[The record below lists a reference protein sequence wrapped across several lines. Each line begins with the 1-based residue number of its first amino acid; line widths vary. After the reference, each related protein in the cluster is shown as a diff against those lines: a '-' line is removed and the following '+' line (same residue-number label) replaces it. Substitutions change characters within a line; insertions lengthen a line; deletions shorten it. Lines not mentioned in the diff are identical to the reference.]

1 MNYSDEVVEY
11 YRKGY
16 RRIFDNFLFSFEI
29 YAADRLMLLRLCK
42 SSLNELNRLNEK
54 SLKQD
59 KIVTTHLMR
68 PYQDDWTRC
77 EACYRASLGEM
88 ETIFSRHDSHDS
100 FSKRLM
106 DCKNDYQRL
115 LKKEYLGI

>member
-11 YRKGY
+11 YSKGY

-54 SLKQD
+54 SLKQG

-68 PYQDDWTRC
+68 PYQRII
-77 EACYRASLGEM
+77 E
-88 ETIFSRHDSHDS
+88 
-100 FSKRLM
+100 
-106 DCKNDYQRL
+106 
-115 LKKEYLGI
+115 KEYWKIERSL

>member
-1 MNYSDEVVEY
+1 MNYSDAVIEY

-68 PYQDDWTRC
+68 PYQRII
-77 EACYRASLGEM
+77 E
-88 ETIFSRHDSHDS
+88 
-100 FSKRLM
+100 
-106 DCKNDYQRL
+106 
-115 LKKEYLGI
+115 KEHWKIERN

>member
-1 MNYSDEVVEY
+1 MLKRVLWFMFGTLLLALSLSVFVFMLMIMIIFNSDEVVEY

-68 PYQDDWTRC
+68 PYQRII
-77 EACYRASLGEM
+77 E
-88 ETIFSRHDSHDS
+88 
-100 FSKRLM
+100 
-106 DCKNDYQRL
+106 
-115 LKKEYLGI
+115 KEHWKIERS